1 MTSFAQRSQHCNFHE
16 KNAHAK
22 SLSLLGAVQ
31 RHLASTAKVLIEAGI
46 PTDLK
51 DAHGDTALHLVKNFF
66 GLQSEAY
73 DLVQTL
79 APHVNLDLQ
88 DAKGRTL
95 LSYAAEAG
103 DQCIGLT
110 RLLINLGA
118 STTSDQLG
126 KEADSA
132 FAWFLRA
139 QMRKLTVLDEDTLY
153 VLCTAMLEE
162 VGVSR
167 LKAVIDRSMVALGSS
182 PEAHG
187 PIFRRIRGLTAH
199 YWLRPPQLRSIAV
212 KSIRRSLGPKRL
224 SKGNEVM
231 SRLKVPRKLQR
242 FVTLE
247 EKIPEAAT
255 TANMASNSDDTDQN

>member
-1 MTSFAQRSQHCNFHE
+1 M
-16 KNAHAK
+16 
-22 SLSLLGAVQ
+22 
-31 RHLASTAKVLIEAGI
+31 ASTAKVLLEAGI
-46 PTDLK
+46 PVDLV
-51 DAHGDTALHLVKNFF
+51 DAHGDSALHLVKNYL
-66 GLQSEAY
+66 GHPEVH
-73 DLVQTL
+73 DLVHTL
-79 APHVNLDLQ
+79 APNSNLDLQ

-118 STTSDQLG
+118 STHSDQLG
-126 KEADSA
+126 KEAESA

-139 QMRKLTVLDEDTLY
+139 QMRGLHDGLDEDTLY
-153 VLCTAMLEE
+153 VLCTAMAAE
-162 VGVSR
+162 VGPGR

-199 YWLRPPQLRSIAV
+199 FWLRPPQLRSIAV

-224 SKGNEVM
+224 SKGHEVM

-247 EKIPEAAT
+247 EKIPMVNDPVAT
-255 TANMASNSDDTDQN
+255 TEKPIKIDTEN